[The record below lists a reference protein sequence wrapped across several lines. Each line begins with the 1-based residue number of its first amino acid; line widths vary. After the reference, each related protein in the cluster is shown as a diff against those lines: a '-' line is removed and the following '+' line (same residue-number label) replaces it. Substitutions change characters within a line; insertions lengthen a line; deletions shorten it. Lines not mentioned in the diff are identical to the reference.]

1 MSTNRSEYSPMV
13 QRSGVPLAQRGY
25 FWLSSRPLHIL
36 LFLVPVI
43 VAAELGT
50 LGLGGESIANQL
62 AAHRMLVRFFEIFG
76 VLGLH
81 LPAIAIVITLV
92 IQHVISDDRTRVE
105 PIVPA
110 AMVVESAFLT
120 GPLLILVLV
129 LEPGGVVAAAALTD
143 DTRRSSGLLLAM
155 GAGLYEEFLFRLV
168 IITAIHFVLAD
179 LIRIPEKGA
188 RVLAVVV
195 SAVLFAMHHDI
206 ALAGGGINWRLAAF
220 YFLAGVYFGILF
232 LGRGL
237 GIAVGVHALYD
248 LLVLVVMPAFESGD
262 PTV

>member
-1 MSTNRSEYSPMV
+1 MSTERREYEPMV
-13 QRSGVPLAQRGY
+13 ERSGVPLARRGY

-36 LFLVPVI
+36 VFLVPVV

-50 LGLGGESIANQL
+50 IGLGGESIANQL

-81 LPAIAIVITLV
+81 LPAIAIVITLL
-92 IQHVISDDRTRVE
+92 IQHVLSSDRTRIE

-120 GPLLILVLV
+120 GPLLILVLI
-129 LEPGGVVAAAALTD
+129 LQPGFSPAAAGIEGTTAGG
-143 DTRRSSGLLLAM
+143 SGLLLAM

-168 IITAIHFVLAD
+168 IITAVHFVAAD
-179 LIRIPEKGA
+179 LVRMPSRGA
-188 RVLAVVV
+188 SVVAVLV
-195 SAVLFAMHHDI
+195 SAVLFAIHHDI
-206 ALAGGGINWRLAAF
+206 TSAAGGVNWRLAVF
-220 YFLAGVYFGILF
+220 YFFAGVYFGVLF
-232 LGRGL
+232 LARGL

-248 LLVLVVMPAFESGD
+248 LLVLVVIPAFEAADSGG
-262 PTV
+262 

>member
-1 MSTNRSEYSPMV
+1 MV
-13 QRSGVPLAQRGY
+13 QRAGVPLAQRGY
-25 FWLSSRPLHIL
+25 FWLSARPLHIL
-36 LFLVPVI
+36 LFLAPVI

-81 LPAIAIVITLV
+81 LPAIAIVITLL
-92 IQHVISDDRTRVE
+92 IQHVISEDRTRIE

-129 LEPGGVVAAAALTD
+129 IQPGGAVAAAALD
-143 DTRRSSGLLLAM
+143 SGPARGSGLLLAM

-179 LIRIPEKGA
+179 LIRLPEKGA
-188 RVLAVVV
+188 RVMAVVI
-195 SAVLFAMHHDI
+195 SAALFAMHHDI
-206 ALAGGGINWRLAAF
+206 ALPGGGVNLRLAVF
-220 YFLAGVYFGILF
+220 YFLAGVYFGVLF
-232 LGRGL
+232 LARGL
-237 GIAVGVHALYD
+237 GIAVGVHAMYD
-248 LLVLVVMPAFESGD
+248 LLVLVVMPAFESAD
-262 PTV
+262 PPA